1 LLKGGTSHSLSSEL
15 AKINSETLNLAV
27 VTYDFDADM
36 FAENV
41 DTEHHVEKDDE
52 TARSESN
59 AGNMQPLVHIG
70 DEGNEANVLSS
81 VVILCDVPTSSC
93 ID

>member
-52 TARSESN
+52 TARSEN
-59 AGNMQPLVHIG
+59 AGNMQPSVHIG